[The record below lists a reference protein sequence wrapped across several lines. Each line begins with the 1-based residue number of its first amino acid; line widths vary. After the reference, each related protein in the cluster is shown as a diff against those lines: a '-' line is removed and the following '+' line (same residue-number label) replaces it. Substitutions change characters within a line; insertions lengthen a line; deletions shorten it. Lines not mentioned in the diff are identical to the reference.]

1 MFAENK
7 CPTKTN
13 SIMWNKTNMK
23 PVSETV
29 LNTINPK
36 FDTVHVT
43 NFIVVK
49 SNFNCLLVLFSI
61 QQLSL
66 ITVYDNC
73 LLPILILLLIWV
85 M

>member
-1 MFAENK
+1 
-7 CPTKTN
+7 
-13 SIMWNKTNMK
+13 MK

-49 SNFNCLLVLFSI
+49 SNFNNYLVYLT
-61 QQLSL
+61 
-66 ITVYDNC
+66 TVDDNC
-73 LLPILILLLIWV
+73 LLPILIQYYFQSG
-85 M
+85 